1 MTPFLYMNA
10 WNYKKKELNDIM
22 NVLPMCLGRA
32 YASGASSERA
42 ASVLNG

>member
-10 WNYKKKELNDIM
+10 WNYKKELNDIM
-22 NVLPMCLGRA
+22 NVLPVCLGRA
-32 YASGASSERA
+32 YASGTSSGRA